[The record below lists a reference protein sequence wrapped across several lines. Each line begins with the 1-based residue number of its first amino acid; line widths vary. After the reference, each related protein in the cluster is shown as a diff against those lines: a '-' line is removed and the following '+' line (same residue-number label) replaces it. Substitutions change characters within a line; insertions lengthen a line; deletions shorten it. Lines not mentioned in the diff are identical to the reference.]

1 MLGRGRP
8 HRVTPEVPLWGAD
21 LRQKEGNL
29 SAVTWHLEVG
39 KVVTGT
45 VLRAVSEFMIYYKL
59 LHPLRPGVTIPP
71 TKWGGDRRP

>member
-1 MLGRGRP
+1 MCWEGADLIGSPQKFLYG
-8 HRVTPEVPLWGAD
+8 GAD
-21 LRQKEGNL
+21 LRQKEGDL
-29 SAVTWHLEVG
+29 SAVTRHLEVG

-71 TKWGGDRRP
+71 H